1 MAVLID
7 TSAVFALLDEDDAHH
22 ARSIRALGLLKGTT
36 DELVVH
42 SFVLSECIALLQG
55 RLGPAAVRR
64 FARTIAP
71 ILSVVWVDPELYDR
85 GLSAMLASGRRTV
98 SLVDHVS
105 FILMHDLGIRT
116 AFAFD
121 QDFADQGFELLGV

>member
-7 TSAVFALLDEDDAHH
+7 TSAMFALLDEDDVRH
-22 ARSIRALGLLKGTT
+22 ARSSRTLGSLKGTT
-36 DELVVH
+36 HEIVVH
-42 SFVLSECIALLQG
+42 SFALNECVALLQG
-55 RLGPAAVRR
+55 RLGLGALRR
-64 FARTIAP
+64 FASTIAP
-71 ILSVVWVDPELYDR
+71 ILSVVRVDAELYDR

-121 QDFADQGFELLGV
+121 QDFADQGFEVLGV